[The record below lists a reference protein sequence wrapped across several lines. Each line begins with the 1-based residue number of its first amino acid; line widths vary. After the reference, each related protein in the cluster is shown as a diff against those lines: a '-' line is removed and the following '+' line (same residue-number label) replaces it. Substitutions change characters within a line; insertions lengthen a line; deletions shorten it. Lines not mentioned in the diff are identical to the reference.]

1 MVAGERRASIRGWG
15 GAVASRG
22 IEAASA
28 RQRTMQTHSTR
39 ALYLPALLVL
49 LTSAAATT
57 FVLSRRGNLRRRP
70 GPQMGGRRAA
80 DGRPITTTC
89 PRRRIM
95 AEWRRGSAAWET
107 IPCVGQSRRRAG
119 WTRAGRHA
127 AATPA
132 RDYAVLQYHSARTSC
147 RAAALQSL
155 AGEKQT
161 RQCFGFTSI
170 CKSPPS
176 PPALLPTNKE
186 QHTTTTSHAHVT

>member
-28 RQRTMQTHSTR
+28 RQRTMQTHRTR
-39 ALYLPALLVL
+39 ARYLPALLVL

-95 AEWRRGSAAWET
+95 AEWRRGSAACEA

-132 RDYAVLQYHSARTSC
+132 RDYTVRSPPISPGSDK
-147 RAAALQSL
+147 LQSSSVAESGRGKTDTAMFRFHIHL
-155 AGEKQT
+155 QIT
-161 RQCFGFTSI
+161 
-170 CKSPPS
+170 PS
-176 PPALLPTNKE
+176 PRLSSRRTKNSTPPPH
-186 QHTTTTSHAHVT
+186 HTRT